1 MNINQVLAQMRVLE
15 AQAKAQTD
23 MQGSMQIDKAQLGNN
38 GLSVNETNSVQ
49 KTDFSEVLSNSINQ
63 VNDNLMNSGSM
74 AKAFEKGDSNISMAE
89 LMINMEKASV
99 SFQAM
104 TSVRNKLLTAYKEIM
119 NMSV

>member
-1 MNINQVLAQMRVLE
+1 MSNMNINQVLAQMRVLE
-15 AQAKAQTD
+15 AQAKAQVD
-23 MQGSMQIDKAQLGNN
+23 NVQFGSEA
-38 GLSVNETNSVQ
+38 LSVNETKGVKN
-49 KTDFSEVLSNSINQ
+49 TEFSEVLSDSINDI
-63 VNDNLMNSGSM
+63 NDNLMKSGSM

>member
-1 MNINQVLAQMRVLE
+1 MSNMNINQVLAQMRVLE

-23 MQGSMQIDKAQLGNN
+23 MQIDKAQLGNN
-38 GLSVNETNSVQ
+38 GLSVNEANAIQ

-63 VNDNLMNSGSM
+63 VNDNVTKAGGM
-74 AKAFEKGDSNISMAE
+74 AKSFEKGDSNISMAE